1 MDEIHPEA
9 GAEQGEGHQQQQ
21 QALVPAAA
29 QEIALGAGGEIS
41 MAMVA
46 TMKISTPCQ
55 KSTPISSRS
64 VLKMNR
70 NGSAAVRRL

>member
-1 MDEIHPEA
+1 VQQIHPEA
-9 GAEQGEGHQQQQ
+9 RTEQGEGHQQQQ
-21 QALVPAAA
+21 HARTSGSSPGRSPGWRAK
-29 QEIALGAGGEIS
+29 IS

-46 TMKISTPCQ
+46 TMKISTPWA
-55 KSTPISSRS
+55 KSTSISSRS

>member
-1 MDEIHPEA
+1 MSIQKPGRNRVKA
-9 GAEQGEGHQQQQ
+9 TSSSSRLSYQR
-21 QALVPAAA
+21 LFTRKKPMVAAA
-29 QEIALGAGGEIS
+29 KIS

-55 KSTPISSRS
+55 KSTSISSRS

>member
-1 MDEIHPEA
+1 MSIQKPGRNRVKA
-9 GAEQGEGHQQQQ
+9 TSSSKTLSYQR
-21 QALVPAAA
+21 LRTRKKPWVPAAK
-29 QEIALGAGGEIS
+29 IS

-46 TMKISTPCQ
+46 TMKMITPCQ
-55 KSTPISSRS
+55 KSTSINSRS

>member
-1 MDEIHPEA
+1 MKATSRSSRLSYQRLRTTKKPM
-9 GAEQGEGHQQQQ
+9 
-21 QALVPAAA
+21 VAAA
-29 QEIALGAGGEIS
+29 KIS

-46 TMKISTPCQ
+46 TMKISTPWA
-55 KSTPISSRS
+55 KPTSISSRS